1 MNIFKEIL
9 KRNMELAES
18 FTLLIFSLIN
28 IAHMKITVG

>member
-18 FTLLIFSLIN
+18 FTLLIFLLTN
-28 IAHMKITVG
+28 IALMKITVG